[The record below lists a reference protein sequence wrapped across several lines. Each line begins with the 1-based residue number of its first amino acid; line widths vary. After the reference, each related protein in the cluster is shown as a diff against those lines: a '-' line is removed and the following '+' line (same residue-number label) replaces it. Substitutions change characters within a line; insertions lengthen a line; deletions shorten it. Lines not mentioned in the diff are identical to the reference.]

1 MTKIDSLVKGVLERD
16 DLSISKAITI
26 VENDFPESNDLLIQL
41 YPHTGKAAII
51 GITGPAGSGKSTLV
65 GQLIREYRKM
75 KKTVGV
81 VAVDPTSPFTGG
93 AFLGDRIRM
102 QDYVTGN
109 GVFIRSMATRGNL
122 GGLAKTTKD
131 VVRILDAS
139 GKDIVIVETVGVGQ
153 AEVGIISVA
162 HTTVLLFAPG
172 LGDEIQALK
181 AGLSEIGDVFVV
193 NKADRENAEKTVN
206 DINSILNTGDID
218 GTWRPPIIKTIA
230 ITGEGTEELIN
241 LIDQHRE
248 YLKTGVFERR
258 LRKSIETEL
267 IEEIKQKF
275 TLHLTNNLKREV
287 DFKSLVNQ
295 ILKKEIDPYTA
306 AELILRKITI
316 G

>member
-1 MTKIDSLVKGVLERD
+1 LTKIDSLVKGILERD